1 MQTSE
6 YRTILAQVF
15 KSLLVILSCMIGLI
29 WLYQQ
34 SINSYWELHFHTK
47 SPWDGITSPSWVF
60 GDRLME
66 ASQAAKDS
74 FVESLTSAP
83 GGNAWQS
90 IPDDAPVA
98 PRQAARPIAP
108 REKSL
113 PPTVKEPDTHV
124 DGNSATRA
132 AGTNIGDNHVVLKA
146 GQAVLFIG
154 DSMMEGVAPHVIKM
168 LRDRYSVEGIDLSK
182 RSTGLTYPHFFNWPL
197 ILSHELEKRQD
208 IGALVVFLGSND
220 PWDMPS
226 GNGKNFLKFES
237 PAWESAYRDRI
248 RSILNLAREKRIPVI
263 WVSPPN
269 VENKKLNHGINYIN
283 GLFES
288 EVKAENEISIRVNEI
303 FGYQSSIYSPDMEQ
317 DKAKVRI
324 RTNDGV
330 HFSLTGQKMI
340 AERIFSKISVRPS
353 LNEVNH

>member
-6 YRTILAQVF
+6 YRTVLAHVF
-15 KSLLVILSCMIGLI
+15 KSLLVILSCMVGLI
-29 WLYQQ
+29 WLDQQ

-66 ASQAAKDS
+66 ASQAAKNS
-74 FVESLTSAP
+74 FVESMTSVPEGHAQQP
-83 GGNAWQS
+83 LGDGAS
-90 IPDDAPVA
+90 VT
-98 PRQAARPIAP
+98 PRQAARPIAL
-108 REKSL
+108 REKPL
-113 PPTVKEPDTHV
+113 PSATVKAPSTHV
-124 DGNSATRA
+124 DGNSTNSAS
-132 AGTNIGDNHVVLKA
+132 TNIRDDHVVLNA
-146 GQAVLFIG
+146 GQTVLFIG

-168 LRDRYSVEGIDLSK
+168 LRDRYSVAGIDLSK

-197 ILSHELEKRQD
+197 ILSRELEKRQD
-208 IGALVVFLGSND
+208 IGVLVVFLGSND

-248 RSILNLAREKRIPVI
+248 RSILHSAREKRISVI
-263 WVSPPN
+263 WISPPN

-283 GLFES
+283 DLFES
-288 EVKAENEISIRVNEI
+288 EVKAGNEISIRVNEI
-303 FGYQSSIYSPDMEQ
+303 FGYQREVYSPDMEQ
-317 DKAKVRI
+317 NKAKVRI

-340 AERIFSKISVRPS
+340 AERIFSKINVKPS
-353 LNEVNH
+353 LNEINH

>member
-6 YRTILAQVF
+6 YRTMLAHVF
-15 KSLLVILSCMIGLI
+15 KSLLVILSCMVGLI
-29 WLYQQ
+29 WLDQQ

-60 GDRLME
+60 GDRLMQ

-74 FVESLTSAP
+74 FVESLASGPDGSTQ
-83 GGNAWQS
+83 QS
-90 IPDDAPVA
+90 IPDDASVTP
-98 PRQAARPIAP
+98 RPIAH
-108 REKSL
+108 REKPL
-113 PPTVKEPDTHV
+113 PSAAVKEPANNV
-124 DGNSATRA
+124 DSNSASGA
-132 AGTNIGDNHVVLKA
+132 ASADSHVILKT

-168 LRDRYSVEGIDLSK
+168 LRDRYSVAGIDLSK

-197 ILSHELEKRQD
+197 ILSRELEKRQD
-208 IGALVVFLGSND
+208 IGVLVVFLGSND

-248 RSILNLAREKRIPVI
+248 RSILHSAREKRISVI
-263 WVSPPN
+263 WISPPN

-283 GLFES
+283 DLFES
-288 EVKAENEISIRVNEI
+288 EVKAGNEISIRVNEI
-303 FGYQSSIYSPDMEQ
+303 FGYQREVYSPDMEKN
-317 DKAKVRI
+317 KAKVRI

-340 AERIFSKISVRPS
+340 AERIFSKINVKPS
-353 LNEVNH
+353 LNEINH